1 MRAADGSRTHVPGLE
16 GEYNKPLYDSR
27 KLNSCNI
34 LEKYIY
40 GLEPSPRALQARA
53 LTN

>member
-1 MRAADGSRTHVPGLE
+1 MGGIEPPSTAYETIVMNRYTTAAS
-16 GEYNKPLYDSR
+16 
-27 KLNSCNI
+27 NSCNI